1 MTSNSPD
8 LGEQALSKVAEV
20 GISSQLDEVE
30 DLNVDIRTDP
40 LKIVQ
45 GQVDSVEIVGSGMVM
60 KQDLRMETLIVTT
73 DKVAINPLS
82 AVFGNIELTQPA
94 DARAQAVLTQ
104 DDINRA
110 LSSDYLLGK
119 MQGLRLDL
127 NGKPVL
133 VEIQTLEMILL
144 DDGKAIINAEFLLG
158 EAQELK
164 KLSATVVPRLQEDE
178 QRIALE
184 ILAIAGEG
192 LTPELGN
199 SILNTLSRLLDLRSF
214 ELPGMSFHID
224 KLDFLPDKVIVR
236 ATTQIEQ
243 LPT

>member
-8 LGEQALSKVAEV
+8 LGEQALSKVAEI

-104 DDINRA
+104 DDINSA

-199 SILNTLSRLLDLRSF
+199 SILNTLSTLLDLRSF